1 MDIYKTPVS
10 EAIDIPSIGIDQSG
24 YSSDRYII
32 SAIVIY
38 ISLPLTSM
46 ENTLLPRPPLFVHTP
61 CDTTISLQSG
71 GTPLM
76 YARAGGHDEC
86 VKLLSGMGA
95 QANQQNKVRP
105 MCIADFF
112 SFYIMQ

>member
-1 MDIYKTPVS
+1 
-10 EAIDIPSIGIDQSG
+10 
-24 YSSDRYII
+24 
-32 SAIVIY
+32 
-38 ISLPLTSM
+38 
-46 ENTLLPRPPLFVHTP
+46 
-61 CDTTISLQSG
+61 
-71 GTPLM
+71 M
-76 YARAGGHDEC
+76 YAREGGHDEC